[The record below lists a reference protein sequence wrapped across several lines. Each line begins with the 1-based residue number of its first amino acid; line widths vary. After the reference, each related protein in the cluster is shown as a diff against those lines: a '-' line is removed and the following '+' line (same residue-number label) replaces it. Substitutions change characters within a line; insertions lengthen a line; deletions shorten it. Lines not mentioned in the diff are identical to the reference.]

1 MGLAVSPTMPSLL
14 SIQVG
19 RPRQVE
25 WRGEVVTTS
34 IFKTPVTGPARVHLL
49 DLEGDEQS
57 DLTVHGGADKAVY
70 VYPSEHYEFWARELN
85 DPSLPPG
92 AFGENLTTQGLIEQE
107 VNIGDRL
114 RIGSAEFLVTQPR
127 MPCYKLQIRFNRADM
142 VKRFAQSRRSGF
154 YLRVLREGA
163 LEAGDAITFLSRD
176 ESGVSVTDIVN
187 LYFGDGPD
195 EQLLRRASELQA
207 LPENLRRYLGRHIQK

>member
-1 MGLAVSPTMPSLL
+1 MGLALSPSTPSLL

-25 WRGEVVTTS
+25 WGGDIVTTS
-34 IFKTPVTGPARVHLL
+34 IFKTKVTGPVRVHRL

-57 DLTVHGGADKAVY
+57 DLTVHGGPDKAVY
-70 VYPSEHYEFWARELN
+70 LYPSEHYDFWARELN
-85 DPSLPPG
+85 EPSLPSG
-92 AFGENLTTQGLIEQE
+92 AFGENLTTKGLIEQD

-127 MPCYKLQIRFNRADM
+127 MPCFKLQIRFNRGDM

-154 YLRVLREGA
+154 YLRVLQEGV

-176 ESGVSVTDIVN
+176 EAGVSVADIVN
-187 LYFGDGPD
+187 LYFGDGTD
-195 EQLLRRASELQA
+195 EQLLRRASELHA
-207 LPENLRRYLGRHIQK
+207 LPANLRRYLGRQIQK